1 MRTQYSV
8 LAGLIVA
15 GAMGLAHA
23 VDVTRL
29 NNPAYQESLSNL
41 NEADHALRQAIEKVR
56 SSSKSPVANVDY
68 RRMLADLQAMQA
80 TLVKVIE
87 PHTYADKH
95 RVLKPDS
102 IYFLP
107 PELTPGAA
115 KK

>member
-1 MRTQYSV
+1 MRTQIAV
-8 LAGLIVA
+8 LATILAVGVA
-15 GAMGLAHA
+15 GFAHA

-29 NNPAYQESLSNL
+29 HNENYQESLSNL

-56 SSSKSPVANVDY
+56 ASSKSPVATVDY
-68 RRMLADLQAMQA
+68 RRLLADLQAMQA
-80 TLVKVIE
+80 TLAKVIE
-87 PHTYADKH
+87 PHAYADKH

-102 IYFLP
+102 MYFLP